1 MPRLELAAG
10 VLSVKVAGM
19 VMKELATEDVSEYF
33 WTERQVVL
41 GNIRNTQRRF
51 KIFKAK
57 RVHQIREYSDITQ
70 WNYLSS
76 KMIAADYATK
86 SLSRSNIKHLDLLVS
101 GS

>member
-51 KIFKAK
+51 KIFKAI
-57 RVHQIREYSDITQ
+57 RSENTQTLHNGTICHQR
-70 WNYLSS
+70 
-76 KMIAADYATK
+76 
-86 SLSRSNIKHLDLLVS
+86 
-101 GS
+101 